1 MANRP
6 ERVKSL
12 IGRYI
17 ADIVRNEIR
26 KPGLGIVCVNEVV
39 VANDYSYAD
48 VYVTFLDGKYSHQKI
63 EELKKTEGFVRSSL
77 AKKIDIYKVPKVRF
91 VLDETALSAAR
102 VEAAVAKEEKD
113 LAALETKKEA
123 E

>member
-77 AKKIDIYKVPKVRF
+77 AKKMD
-91 VLDETALSAAR
+91 ASSAESNRRASPTSPFGM
-102 VEAAVAKEEKD
+102 
-113 LAALETKKEA
+113 LEFMIA
-123 E
+123 FASASS

>member
-26 KPGLGIVCVNEVV
+26 KPGLGIVCV
-39 VANDYSYAD
+39 D

-102 VEAAVAKEEKD
+102 VEAALAKEEKD
-113 LAALETKKEA
+113 LAALSANKKDE
-123 E
+123 

>member
-1 MANRP
+1 MANRS

-17 ADIVRNEIR
+17 ADIVRNEIK
-26 KPGLGIVCVNEVV
+26 KPGLGIVCVNEVIV
-39 VANDYSYAD
+39 SDDYSYAD
-48 VYVTFLDGKYSHQKI
+48 AYVTFLDGKYSHQKI

-91 VLDETALSAAR
+91 ILDETALSAAR
-102 VEAAVAKEEKD
+102 VEAALAKEEKD
-113 LAALETKKEA
+113 LAALASNKE
-123 E
+123 ED